1 MDSAFSVEISNV
13 VPEGSDWNEARP
25 YKFLCGS
32 IAIGT
37 AREFGGVHTYWD
49 AETLCDD
56 LYELSERGRLYSWN
70 GVGFDFLALHDSG
83 IALKKTL
90 ALNHYDM
97 MFDFFCHHGYPV
109 SLANVLRGLD
119 WSSRADWLEGSVKTF
134 SLASVGSL
142 ETLATL
148 YSQNKTRYILDVMR
162 KCEDGGG
169 IMWVTKEGRRR
180 METMEEFHTVADN
193 QNWPVPDTGWMGEDR
208 LTRNDFIGW
217 LKGETK

>member
-1 MDSAFSVEISNV
+1 MRLDSAFSVEISNMIS
-13 VPEGSDWNEARP
+13 EGSDWNEARP

-32 IAIGT
+32 IATGT
-37 AREFGGVHTYWD
+37 AREFGDVHTYWD

-83 IALKKTL
+83 IALKKAL
-90 ALNHYDM
+90 VLNHYDM
-97 MFDFFCHHGYPV
+97 MFDFFCYHGYPV
-109 SLANVLRGLD
+109 SLANVLRGLG
-119 WSSRADWLEGSVKTF
+119 WGSRADWLGAID
-134 SLASVGSL
+134 LAQLIADNDRDSI
-142 ETLATL
+142 TI
-148 YSQNKTRYILDVMR
+148 YSRNKTRYILDVMR

-169 IMWVTKEGRRR
+169 IMWVTKEGKRR

-193 QNWPVPDTGWMGEDR
+193 QNWPVPDTGWMGEIR

-217 LKGETK
+217 LERKTE